1 MKHSIRRSVLAL
13 TVGAACTSAAWA
25 TAPLRHLALKRAE
38 PAADSTVTA
47 APTQLA
53 LYFTAKPTLRLSSVT
68 LTGPK
73 GAVTLA
79 PLTLDSTK
87 GAPLVAK
94 ITGTIAEGAQLVTWR
109 TASADGHAITGKYSF
124 TYSPRATR

>member
-1 MKHSIRRSVLAL
+1 MHFIRRSVLAL
-13 TVGAACTSAAWA
+13 TIGAACASAAWA

-38 PAADSTVTA
+38 PAADSTVAA

-53 LYFTAKPTLRLSSVT
+53 LYFTATPTLRLSSVT
-68 LTGPK
+68 LIGPK
-73 GAVTLA
+73 GPVALA

-94 ITGTIAEGAQLVTWR
+94 ISGTLVPGAQEVTWR

-124 TYSPRATR
+124 TYTPRATR

>member
-1 MKHSIRRSVLAL
+1 MTFSLHRPLAL
-13 TVGAACTSAAWA
+13 LALSAACAGAAWA
-25 TAPLRHLALKRAE
+25 SAPLRHLTLKRAE
-38 PAADSTVTA
+38 PAADSTVTV

-53 LYFTAKPTLRLSSVT
+53 LHYSATPNLRLSSVT

-73 GAVTLA
+73 GPVALA
-79 PLTLDSTK
+79 PLTLDSAK
-87 GAPLVAK
+87 AAPLVAK
-94 ITGTIAEGAQLVTWR
+94 LSGTMTPGLHTVSWR